1 MAEMKIGI
9 NIPQQSIIYLAL
21 CLAGVLIFVFL
32 GIIPA
37 SRSMADLDRQN
48 IEVKYRIE
56 EQRTLTPF
64 YQTLQSRFEKKT
76 SEVLP
81 LPEKGK
87 LSQSRLDTIPMSF
100 GTAARM
106 SGMSLIT
113 ATPDLNALTGSLQSL
128 SVNVILRGEFINFRK
143 FLINLG
149 GIPYVQHIEE
159 ISIQDKP
166 DSKEFKIKV
175 WVSVG

>member
-9 NIPQQSIIYLAL
+9 NIPQQSMIYLAF
-21 CLAGVLIFVFL
+21 CLAGVLIFVFV
-32 GIIPA
+32 GILPA
-37 SRSMADLDRQN
+37 NRSLADLDRQTA
-48 IEVKYRIE
+48 EAKYRIE
-56 EQRTLTPF
+56 EQRALTPF
-64 YQTLQSRFEKKT
+64 YQTLQSRIEKKA
-76 SEVLP
+76 SEILP
-81 LPEKGK
+81 LPEKAK
-87 LSQSRLDTIPMSF
+87 LSQSSLNTIPVSF

-113 ATPDLNALTGSLQSL
+113 ATPNLNALTGDLQSL

-166 DSKEFKIKV
+166 DSKEFRIKV